1 MSLVET
7 FKQVP
12 PEFAHMADHDVADL
26 MTTPVLTVAP
36 DDSTRAVAGA
46 MAREDI
52 KSVVVISEDCAVEG
66 IFTAT
71 DYMHLAV
78 DGADP
83 AATTVGDCMST
94 GVVTATPSEPAA
106 AAAERMEANDISH
119 LPVVGPDDQVTGML
133 TSTDLMPELTD

>member
-1 MSLVET
+1 
-7 FKQVP
+7 
-12 PEFAHMADHDVADL
+12 MADLEVADR

-36 DDSTRAVAGA
+36 DDSTAAVAGA

-71 DYMHLAV
+71 DYMNLAV

-94 GVVTATPSEPAA
+94 AVLTASPSEPVA
-106 AAAERMEANDISH
+106 AAAERMAANDISH
-119 LPVVGPDDQVTGML
+119 LPVVGDDDQVTGML
-133 TSTDLMPELTD
+133 TSTDLLPEVTD

>member
-1 MSLVET
+1 
-7 FKQVP
+7 
-12 PEFAHMADHDVADL
+12 MADLEVADL

-36 DDSTRAVAGA
+36 DEPTTAVAGA

-52 KSVVVISEDCAVEG
+52 KSVVVISEDCAPEG

-83 AATTVGDCMST
+83 AGTTVGDCMST
-94 GVVTATPSEPAA
+94 GVLTATPTEPVET
-106 AAAERMEANDISH
+106 AAERMATNDISH
-119 LPVVGPDDQVTGML
+119 LPVVGDDGKVTGIL
-133 TSTDLMPELTD
+133 TSTDLLPQFSE